1 MDSDGDID
9 SATVSTDANA
19 DGATT
24 ALGMTVFYIGILCMY
39 KPTWIVIHDINYKD
53 AWFHYKQPI
62 SHDKR
67 DFLKLRSLQTGR
79 NSP

>member
-53 AWFHYKQPI
+53 
-62 SHDKR
+62 
-67 DFLKLRSLQTGR
+67 T
-79 NSP
+79 